1 MTLAFDSQD
10 ENGLQF
16 EKIGPT
22 FKLKPAWS
30 RNRQEAMMLCFP
42 SGKIIWFL
50 SFTVPSVEK
59 VAENTQF

>member
-1 MTLAFDSQD
+1 MDCNLKKL
-10 ENGLQF
+10 GLL
-16 EKIGPT
+16 

-42 SGKIIWFL
+42 SCKIIWFL